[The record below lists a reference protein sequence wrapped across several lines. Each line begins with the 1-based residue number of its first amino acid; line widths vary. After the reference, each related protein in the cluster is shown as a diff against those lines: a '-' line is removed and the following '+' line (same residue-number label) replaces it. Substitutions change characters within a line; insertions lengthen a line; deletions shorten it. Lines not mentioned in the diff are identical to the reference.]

1 MCGEKNTII
10 KLFLKG
16 YYDCYSQKTCA
27 IEKLNLSFSEASST
41 RKKICVMIFKKNKK
55 IMCWAVATLYTF
67 LEFRVETKKRQRDE
81 GREWLQTARPT

>member
-41 RKKICVMIFKKNKK
+41 RKKICVVIFKK
-55 IMCWAVATLYTF
+55 I
-67 LEFRVETKKRQRDE
+67 KR
-81 GREWLQTARPT
+81 